1 MSVFSSAFQDTVK
14 FKIWKYL
21 IGGVGPIV
29 AVLTIGQRFFYLTIL
44 RSSIYGIFG
53 VIVCFFAIFMW
64 YLLKHTSAYI
74 HNCFVDS
81 IWGDAIKIL
90 QKSYSEL
97 HRLERQKE
105 VDDADF
111 MSVLVLF
118 CNSLKRIFDK
128 KTKADTSVSI
138 KVLVSKDIITV
149 TNYQDVIEFK
159 NLCRDTDHNHRNT
172 DAYKSIKHTLLQNTP
187 YIISVTNLMKNN
199 DNYGY
204 INNNIP
210 DSKHYFNSS
219 KGAHKNGVLPYKSE
233 LVYPIVPASRSHI
246 AANDFSDLIGFI
258 CIDCDKTNV
267 FDEDRYDI
275 PIIKGV
281 ADGLYN
287 IIYAMNYGQERSIN

>member
-1 MSVFSSAFQDTVK
+1 MTVISNAFKDTVQ

-29 AVLTIGQRFFYLTIL
+29 AVLTIGQKFFNLTIL
-44 RSSIYGIFG
+44 QSSTYGILG
-53 VIVCFFAIFMW
+53 VIACFFAIFMW
-64 YLLKHTSAYI
+64 YLLTYTCAYV

-90 QKSYSEL
+90 QKSYSEV
-97 HRLERQKE
+97 HRLERKEE

-111 MSVLVLF
+111 MSVLILF
-118 CNSLKRIFDK
+118 CNSLKKIFDK
-128 KTKADTSVSI
+128 KTKGNTSVSI
-138 KVLVSKDIITV
+138 KVLVSKDTITA
-149 TNYQDVIEFK
+149 TNYQDVLEFK
-159 NLCRDTDHNHRNT
+159 NLCRDTEHNDRNT
-172 DAYKSIKHTLLQNTP
+172 EAYKSIKHTLLQNTP
-187 YIISVTNLMKNN
+187 YIVSVTNLMRNN

-233 LVYPIVPASRSHI
+233 LVYPIVPASRDHI
-246 AANDFSDLIGFI
+246 TENDFSDLVGFI
-258 CIDCDKTNV
+258 CIDCDKINV

-275 PIIKGV
+275 PVIKGV
-281 ADGLYN
+281 ADELYN
-287 IIYAMNYGQERSIN
+287 IIYAMNYGQER

>member
-1 MSVFSSAFQDTVK
+1 MSVFSNAFKDTIK

-29 AVLTIGQRFFYLTIL
+29 AVLTIGQRFFDLTIL
-44 RSSIYGIFG
+44 QSSTYGILG
-53 VIVCFFAIFMW
+53 VILCFFVIFIW
-64 YLLKHTSAYI
+64 YSFKHTCVYI

-90 QKSYSEL
+90 QKSYSEV
-97 HRLERQKE
+97 HRLERQE
-105 VDDADF
+105 YVEDADF

-118 CNSLKRIFDK
+118 CNSLKQIFDK
-128 KTKADTSVSI
+128 KTKGDTSVSI
-138 KVLVSKDIITV
+138 KVLVSKDTITA

-159 NLCRDTDHNHRNT
+159 NLCRDSDHNHRNT
-172 DAYKSIKHTLLQNTP
+172 EAYKSIKHTLIQNTP

-199 DNYGY
+199 DDYGY

-233 LVYPIVPASRSHI
+233 LVYPIVPASRKFN
-246 AANDFSDLIGFI
+246 AENDFSDLIGFI

>member
-1 MSVFSSAFQDTVK
+1 MTVISNAFKDTVQ

-29 AVLTIGQRFFYLTIL
+29 AVLTIGQKFFNLTIL
-44 RSSIYGIFG
+44 QSSTYGILG
-53 VIVCFFAIFMW
+53 VIACFFAIFMW
-64 YLLKHTSAYI
+64 YLLTYTCAYV

-90 QKSYSEL
+90 LKPYSEV
-97 HRLERQKE
+97 HKLERKEE

-111 MSVLVLF
+111 MSVLILF
-118 CNSLKRIFDK
+118 CNSLKKIFDK
-128 KTKADTSVSI
+128 KTKGNTSVSI
-138 KVLVSKDIITV
+138 KVLVSKDTITA
-149 TNYQDVIEFK
+149 TNYQDVLEFK
-159 NLCRDTDHNHRNT
+159 NLCRDTEHNDRNT
-172 DAYKSIKHTLLQNTP
+172 EAYKSIKHTLLQNTP
-187 YIISVTNLMKNN
+187 YIVSVTNLMRNN

-233 LVYPIVPASRSHI
+233 LVYPIVPASRDHNTE
-246 AANDFSDLIGFI
+246 NDFSDLVGFI
-258 CIDCDKTNV
+258 CIDCDKINV

-275 PIIKGV
+275 PVIKGV
-281 ADGLYN
+281 ADELYN
-287 IIYAMNYGQERSIN
+287 IIYAMNYGQER

>member
-1 MSVFSSAFQDTVK
+1 MTVISNAFKDTVQ

-29 AVLTIGQRFFYLTIL
+29 AVLTIGQKFFNLTIL
-44 RSSIYGIFG
+44 QSSTYGILG
-53 VIVCFFAIFMW
+53 VIACFFAIFMW
-64 YLLKHTSAYI
+64 YFLTYTSAYV

-90 QKSYSEL
+90 LKPYSEV
-97 HRLERQKE
+97 HKLERKEE

-111 MSVLVLF
+111 MSVLILF
-118 CNSLKRIFDK
+118 CNSLKKIFDK
-128 KTKADTSVSI
+128 KTKGNTSVSI
-138 KVLVSKDIITV
+138 KVLVSKDTITA
-149 TNYQDVIEFK
+149 TNYQDVLEFK
-159 NLCRDTDHNHRNT
+159 NLCRDTEHNDRNT
-172 DAYKSIKHTLLQNTP
+172 EAYKSIKHTLLQNTP
-187 YIISVTNLMKNN
+187 YIVSVTNLMRNN

-233 LVYPIVPASRSHI
+233 LVYPIVPASRDHNTE
-246 AANDFSDLIGFI
+246 NDFSDLVGFI
-258 CIDCDKTNV
+258 CIDCDKINV

-275 PIIKGV
+275 PVIKGV
-281 ADGLYN
+281 ADELYN
-287 IIYAMNYGQERSIN
+287 IIYAMNYGQER